1 MLNIISVFFFFQKK
15 RNARKNSNKIV
26 PIYMAMQ
33 FKMPSFH
40 SSVQD
45 MGSLNRLSTA
55 DNYLLRNLSQH
66 TNEFINE
73 ELTKINR

>member
-1 MLNIISVFFFFQKK
+1 
-15 RNARKNSNKIV
+15 
-26 PIYMAMQ
+26 MAMQ